1 MTLAT
6 GAATRRA
13 RSPDFGLTRA
23 IASASRGGSRFAMR
37 KFLSL
42 IAASAAVLAPALAV
56 AQVVPPVAP
65 TQAFDSA
72 VAEGCVPVISET
84 LSLNAPS
91 ETLARSS
98 LVAWQPSVV
107 EQAAF
112 SDFSAEGRAFA
123 RRPSTVGTVVVGHD
137 AARGVCRVAVVGAT
151 ERDVQAIRSYIEAL
165 VRTLTRA
172 GPNAW
177 TGSID
182 ASPRLRVVQQNGVAD
197 GGPAGA
203 PQLTLTFTREPS

>member
-1 MTLAT
+1 M
-6 GAATRRA
+6 RR
-13 RSPDFGLTRA
+13 
-23 IASASRGGSRFAMR
+23 I
-37 KFLSL
+37 L
-42 IAASAAVLAPALAV
+42 ISAAAVAALCAPALAQ
-56 AQVVPPVAP
+56 AQTVPPVAP

-72 VAEGCVPVISET
+72 VAEGCVAIAADRLT
-84 LSLNAPS
+84 LTAPS
-91 ETLARSS
+91 ETLARAS
-98 LVAWQPSVV
+98 LIAWQPSVV

-137 AARGVCRVAVVGAT
+137 TVRDVCRVAVVGAT

-172 GPNAW
+172 GSNAW

-182 ASPRLRVVQQNGVAD
+182 ASPRLRLVLQNGVVE